1 VDLKPWLESLG
12 LGEYASAFEAHHVDA
27 ALLPSLTAEDLRE
40 LGVTSV
46 GHRRRLLA
54 AIGRLQAAPP
64 ATEPAEEAAAP
75 AVAPAAAR
83 EAPPVQR
90 RQITVLFCDLVGST
104 ALSVHVDPEDLR
116 DLLTSYR
123 AAMAK
128 VVHEHNGW
136 VAQFLGDGV
145 LAYFG
150 YPQAHEH
157 DGENAVRAALAMV
170 EAVRQLPP
178 LGGHQAQVRIGI
190 ATGLTVIGRSLA
202 GAEGSEDSADT
213 SAVGEA
219 PNLAARAQ
227 SLAEPNGIVIAT
239 STRVLVADLFEFRDL
254 GSLELKGFAAPVRLW
269 EVLRESRVR
278 SRYAA
283 LQTRRTRT
291 SLVGREAETKRIAS
305 RLGAA
310 LAGDGQLLVITGE
323 PGLGK
328 SRLIEHLFE
337 LLGPAGEGA
346 QRVILQCSPFNTAS
360 PLHPVRDFIERASGV
375 STADAA
381 PVAMEK
387 LSAMLAATG
396 TVMPEDIASVAE
408 LLGIQQGPDSPLDGI
423 GSHKLRERTMRTLS
437 ALLAVLAARSSV
449 VVLEDM
455 QWIDPSTSALLEGI
469 VPELRRLPVLFV
481 ATVRS
486 GPMPAWLGGAHV
498 GLIQLD
504 RLDAEQTGRVVEAMA
519 APRQLPAGVVE
530 TIVSRSDGVPLFAEE
545 LTRGYLEAEEGS
557 EGDHAKIPATLSESL
572 LARLD
577 SVTHGRD
584 IAPSASVLGREFPL
598 AVLAG
603 ILPLDEAQFRRGIA
617 DLMEAGVFVAGRSRF
632 GEAVA
637 FRHQLVRDAAYQLL
651 LRRDRI
657 RLHGMVANILL
668 TRFPSIAEA
677 VPHIVAVNFSEAG
690 DTVRAI
696 EQWQRAGSE
705 AERRSA
711 YSEALVYFR
720 RALALTRLLPEGRT
734 RDEQEFHLVLNAIA
748 PLIAIEGISSQQ
760 VEAEIDRAAA
770 LSQTLG
776 TRASLIPALA
786 LKLTLLGA
794 AGNLEASYALAWQ
807 ISAAAEGG
815 SEVDQLIAHRYLATI
830 MIFRGQFKDAIAQA
844 RRFFEVYDAG
854 RHAQHLVTIG
864 PANHAVM
871 LMVGMAECY
880 TCLGEPAPALHWAD
894 KALAAA
900 RSDGRLHTLAQALAF
915 AGCLL
920 PALVDDAQRLER
932 CSTELNALLEKQD
945 LTLWKG
951 HAELFCGIA
960 QMLRGRIDAGLAQ
973 ARRGVHLLVTGH
985 AYSNAWYLA
994 FARVCESV
1002 GALDDA
1008 RHGLELAASHIEHGE
1023 RWLHAEYLRVR
1034 ARLRRSAGGD
1044 REAAIEDLQA
1054 ALAVATHQEATLF
1067 IRRVQADLDALTASD
1082 SAHAG

>member
-1 VDLKPWLESLG
+1 MDLKAWLESIG
-12 LGEYASAFEAHHVDA
+12 LGEYAPSFEANHVDA
-27 ALLPSLTAEDLRE
+27 ALLPCLTSEDLRE
-40 LGVTSV
+40 LGIASV
-46 GHRRRLLA
+46 GQRRRLLD
-54 AIGRLQAAPP
+54 AIAKLKADAPVQAQADEAVPEPVVPSAP
-64 ATEPAEEAAAP
+64 
-75 AVAPAAAR
+75 R
-83 EAPPVQR
+83 ETPPVQR

-104 ALSVHVDPEDLR
+104 ALSVNVDPEDLR
-116 DLLTSYR
+116 DHLNTYR
-123 AAMAK
+123 AAVAK
-128 VVHEHNGW
+128 VVHDHNGW
-136 VAQFLGDGV
+136 IAQFLGDGV
-145 LAYFG
+145 LVYFG

-170 EAVRQLPP
+170 EAVGQLAP

-190 ATGLTVIGRSLA
+190 ATGLTVIGKILA
-202 GAEGSEDSADT
+202 GTEETAEASAI
-213 SAVGEA
+213 GEA

-227 SLAEPNGIVIAT
+227 SIAEPNGIVIAT

-254 GSLELKGFAAPVRLW
+254 GSLELKGFSAPVRLW
-269 EVLRESRVR
+269 QVLRESRVR

-305 RLGAA
+305 RLAAA

-337 LLGPAGEGA
+337 LLAAGGDGT
-346 QRVILQCSPFNTAS
+346 QRLILQCSPFNTAS
-360 PLHPVRDFIERASGV
+360 PLHPVRDYLERASGV
-375 STADAA
+375 ATADAPA
-381 PVAMEK
+381 VAMEK
-387 LSAMLAATG
+387 LSALLAATG
-396 TVMPEDIASVAE
+396 TVLPEDIASVAE
-408 LLGIQQGPDSPLDGI
+408 LLRIRQGPDSPLDGV

-437 ALLAVLAARSSV
+437 ALLCVLAARSSV

-455 QWIDPSTSALLEGI
+455 QWIDPSTSALLEGL

-481 ATVRS
+481 ATVRT
-486 GPMPAWLGGAHV
+486 GPLPAWLSGPHV

-504 RLDAEQTGRVVEAMA
+504 RLDAEQTGRVVQALA
-519 APRQLPAGVVE
+519 APRQLSATVVD

-545 LTRGYLEAEEGS
+545 LTRGYLEAEDSGE
-557 EGDHAKIPATLSESL
+557 EDHTKIPATLSESL

-584 IAPSASVLGREFPL
+584 IAPSAAVLGREFPL
-598 AVLAG
+598 AVLGA

-651 LRRDRI
+651 LRRERI
-657 RLHGMVANILL
+657 RLHGLVASVLL
-668 TRFPSIAEA
+668 TRFPAIAEA

-690 DTVRAI
+690 EIARAI
-696 EQWQRAGSE
+696 EQWQRAGTE

-720 RALALTRLLPEGRT
+720 RALALTRLLPEGRP
-734 RDEQEFHLVLNAIA
+734 RDEHEFHLVLSAIA
-748 PLIAIEGISSQQ
+748 PLIAIQGISSQE
-760 VEAEIDRAAA
+760 VEAEINRAAA
-770 LSQTLG
+770 LSQALG

-830 MIFRGQFKDAIAQA
+830 MIFRGQFRDAIAQG
-844 RRFFEVYDAG
+844 RRFLEMYDAQ
-854 RHAQHLVTIG
+854 RHAQHLVAIG

-880 TCLGEPAPALHWAD
+880 TCLGEPALTLHWAD
-894 KALAAA
+894 RALAAA
-900 RSDGRLHTLAQALAF
+900 RADGRVHTLAQALAF

-920 PALVDDAQRLER
+920 PALVDDVDRLER
-932 CSTELNALLEKQD
+932 GSDELASLLDKQD
-945 LTLWKG
+945 VTLWKG
-951 HAELFCGIA
+951 HAELFRGITR
-960 QMLRGRIDAGLAQ
+960 MLRGRVEPGLAQ
-973 ARRGVHLLVTGH
+973 ARHGIHLLVTGH
-985 AYSNAWYLA
+985 AYSNAWYVL

-1008 RHGLELAASHIEHGE
+1008 RHGLELAASQIEHGE
-1023 RWLHAEYLRVR
+1023 QWLQAEYLRVR
-1034 ARLRRSAGGD
+1034 ARLRRTAAQD
-1044 REAAIEDLQA
+1044 RDLAIDDLQA
-1054 ALAVATHQEATLF
+1054 ALAVATKQGATLF
-1067 IRRVQADLDALTASD
+1067 IRRVQADLDALLATA
-1082 SAHAG
+1082 G